1 MKRTVLTIVC
11 LLGLLVGSVAAVSE
25 APVYAAK
32 GGAARLTAPRSMP
45 AAPAATPSAPK
56 ATPNTQK
63 ATTGTTQSNTAQ
75 QKTATQQNTKTQT
88 TTPPQ
93 QNSSFFGSAMRN
105 IGLFA
110 GGMFLGSML
119 SSMFGFGNMGFM
131 SELFGMLFNVIAIV
145 VVIKLIVWAWR
156 TFRGRR
162 NNGTAASDDA
172 YRRGYEA
179 AMRAQKSKDA
189 PYTID
194 VTPLNK
200 DDRDRK

>member
-1 MKRTVLTIVC
+1 MKQKWFTFVCVLGFI
-11 LLGLLVGSVAAVSE
+11 VAASFAVVT
-25 APVYAAK
+25 PDVYAAK
-32 GGAARLTAPRSMP
+32 GGAAKLTAPRSMP
-45 AAPAATPSAPK
+45 AAPAAAPSTSK
-56 ATPNTQK
+56 AVPNTQK
-63 ATTGTTQSNTAQ
+63 TTTGTNQSNAAQQ
-75 QKTATQQNTKTQT
+75 QKTTTQQNAQAKQQ
-88 TTPPQ
+88 PQQ

-131 SELFGMLFNVIAIV
+131 SELFGMLFNIIAIF
-145 VVIKLIVWAWR
+145 VVIKLIMWAWQA
-156 TFRGRR
+156 FRGRR
-162 NNGTAASDDA
+162 KTSTAESDDA

-179 AMRAQKSKDA
+179 AMRAQKQKDA

-194 VTPLNK
+194 VTPLQK